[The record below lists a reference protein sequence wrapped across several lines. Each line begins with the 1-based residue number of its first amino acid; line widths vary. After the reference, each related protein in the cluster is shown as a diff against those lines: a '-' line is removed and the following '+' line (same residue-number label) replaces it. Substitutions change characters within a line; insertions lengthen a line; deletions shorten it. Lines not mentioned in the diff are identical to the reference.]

1 MSHIRHKD
9 SALAEFHRTLAE
21 KNHWNLSQFV
31 EKIQQEALKAQ
42 DGIVDFKPFR
52 VGQDYVVAMLYGRKP
67 LSRRLLTA
75 VAAALEITREDYIR
89 QKDAFFSSQKAAAK
103 KSVLPIDFWPHFAWR
118 SPKTAPR
125 QIAARLY
132 GLSKTGLRSTFS
144 VTPGKWEPPAGF
156 SNYGLLRDQAWQEFA
171 KGFVRMKK
179 EPPNPKP
186 IWHVGKI
193 KSLKDSSV
201 ELEVCQAD
209 YRDILV
215 TGSYQGLEHSIRTDF
230 NVKCTVKQW
239 LASHWKPGDLTEPVL
254 PGARQLVVNLMVIT
268 NDGFAV
274 LSRQGADNPDSSG
287 SWVTST
293 STVVNPKKDSDSKQL
308 PDLMRAASRGCKE
321 EMGLNTDCATVR
333 WLSVAA
339 GLKYGSITFFGMLQS
354 NWSRQEITESVARNV
369 GKAKRDPTFVCE
381 VVEVDFLKISS
392 EAIAQRLKSCDYRP
406 YLELGLALLLWY
418 GGQAEFLDGVNS
430 QTVLT

>member
-1 MSHIRHKD
+1 MARIRHKD
-9 SALAEFHRTLAE
+9 SLLAEFHRTLAE
-21 KNHWNLSQFV
+21 KKHWNLGQFI

-42 DGIVDFKPFR
+42 DGTADSKPFR
-52 VGQDYVVAMLYGRKP
+52 VGQDYLTAMLYGRKP
-67 LSRRLLTA
+67 VSRRLLVA
-75 VAAALEITREDYIR
+75 IAAALEITREDYIR
-89 QKDAFFSSQKAAAK
+89 QKSVFFSSQKAATK
-103 KSVLPIDFWPHFAWR
+103 KFILPIDYWPHFIWR

-132 GLSKTGLRSTFS
+132 GLSKTGLRPAFS
-144 VTPGKWEPPAGF
+144 VKPGKWEPPAGF
-156 SNYGLLRDQAWQEFA
+156 SDYGILRDQAWQDFT

-193 KSLKDSSV
+193 KSLKNSSV

-215 TGSYQGLEHSIRTDF
+215 TGSYQGLEHSIRADF

-239 LASHWKPGDLTEPVL
+239 LAAHWKAGDLAEPVL
-254 PGARQLVVNLMVIT
+254 PGARQLVVNLMVMT

-274 LSRQGADNPDSSG
+274 LSRQGMDNPDSSG

-293 STVVNPKKDSDSKQL
+293 STVVNPKTDSDNRQM

-333 WLSVAA
+333 WLTVAA
-339 GLKYGSITFFGMLQS
+339 GLKYGSITFFGIFQS

-369 GKAKRDPTFVCE
+369 EKAKHDPTFVCE
-381 VVEVDFLKISS
+381 VVEVDFLKISV
-392 EAIAQRLKSCDYRP
+392 EAIAQRLKSCDYRT
-406 YLELGLALLLWY
+406 YLELGLALLLWRD
-418 GGQAEFLDGVNS
+418 GKAEFPDGVNN
-430 QTVLT
+430 QIG